1 MSSTV
6 WGLISGKETYL
17 TVRQN
22 DQTGSGA
29 HPLSCFMNAGISFPE
44 DKAYGREADR
54 SPSSNV
60 EYKNVWSYTSI
71 SPISFPVT
79 KNRGRLMQIN
89 LHLFSELRME
99 YTNM

>member
-6 WGLISGKETYL
+6 RGLISGKETDL

-29 HPLSCFMNAGISFPE
+29 HSLSCFVNAGISFPE

-54 SPSSNV
+54 SSSSNA
-60 EYKNVWSYTSI
+60 EYKNEWSYTSI
-71 SPISFPVT
+71 SPIRFPVT
-79 KNRGRLMQIN
+79 KTGGRLMPIN
-89 LHLFSELRME
+89 P
-99 YTNM
+99 N